1 MIASRIAAETLRFL
15 PRKRLSWALGRVA
28 AWGLPPP
35 LLERAIDLYVR
46 AYDVDLS
53 ECTVPDGGWASFN
66 EFFTRQLR
74 RGSRPIDDERGSI
87 VSPADGL
94 VADCGQIDANSRF
107 RVKGRSYDVGTL
119 LGDARDAPRFEGG
132 KFAIIYLSPR
142 DYHRVHAPVDGP
154 VRLVRHVGGTLF
166 PVNRIGLDHI
176 PQLFAK
182 NERVA
187 VLQESSSHGE
197 VATIL
202 VGAIVVGGITLSF
215 DSAVRTN
222 DGPPRGTV
230 RYLEGREPMLSR
242 GDELGAFQVGSTVIV
257 FLTRNAGIELVVEP
271 GTVIRM
277 GQAIGRAVAD
287 REKLV
292 PSGRKA
298 NA

>member
-1 MIASRIAAETLRFL
+1 MIASRIAAETLRL
-15 PRKRLSWALGRVA
+15 IPRKRLSRALGRMA
-28 AWGLPPP
+28 ALGLPSP
-35 LLERAIDLYVR
+35 LLQRAIDLYVQ
-46 AYDVDLS
+46 AYQVDLS
-53 ECTVPDGGWASFN
+53 ECTIPEGGWASFN

-74 RGSRPIDDERGSI
+74 AGCRPIDDDQKSI

-94 VADCGQIDANSRF
+94 VADCGGIDASSRF
-107 RVKGRSYDVGTL
+107 RVKGRTYEVGEL
-119 LGDARDAPRFEGG
+119 LGDGRDAARFEGG

-154 VRLVRHVGGTLF
+154 VQLVRHVGGTLF

-176 PQLFAK
+176 PGLFAK

-187 VLQESSSHGE
+187 VVQDSPLHGE

-230 RYLEGREPMLSR
+230 RYLSGREPKLAR
-242 GDELGAFQVGSTVIV
+242 GDELGAFQLGSTVIV
-257 FLTRNAGIELVVEP
+257 LVTRSAGIELVIEP

-277 GQAIGRAVAD
+277 GQAIGRAIPEQEKIDDNLQKD
-287 REKLV
+287 R
-292 PSGRKA
+292 A
-298 NA
+298 